1 MAFRRSRVRS
11 ASAPPVNF
19 DMVVWLE
26 RFWRGVVLMALK
38 VVGAGFGRT
47 GTLSLKTALEKLG
60 FGPCYHM
67 AEVFPRPDHVRMWHQ
82 LAFANSIDWDLIFT
96 GFQATVDWPAARW
109 WREIAAHYPDAK
121 VLLSVRDPEAW
132 YKSMSD
138 TIYQPMKSTAPD
150 GAPELARL
158 QSEMIRKSV
167 LAETFDNRFED
178 KGHAIEVFKRH
189 NQAVRDAIDPARLL
203 VFDVREGWAPL
214 CRFLDVPIPDE
225 PFPRL
230 NDTATTQAMIRM
242 MTESM
247 RKD

>member
-1 MAFRRSRVRS
+1 
-11 ASAPPVNF
+11 
-19 DMVVWLE
+19 
-26 RFWRGVVLMALK
+26 MALK

-47 GTLSLKTALEKLG
+47 GTLSLKVALEKLG
-60 FGPCYHM
+60 CGPCYHM
-67 AEVFPRPDHVRMWHQ
+67 AEVFPRPEHVAMWHR
-82 LAFANSIDWDLIFT
+82 LAFENAIDWDELFG
-96 GFQATVDWPAARW
+96 GFQATVDWPSARW

-138 TIYQPMKSTAPD
+138 TIAQPMRDPAPD
-150 GAPELARL
+150 SAPEIVRL
-158 QSEMIRKSV
+158 QSQMIRKSV

-178 KGHAIEVFKRH
+178 KAHAIEVFKRH
-189 NQAVRDAIDPARLL
+189 TQEVRDAIDPARLL

-230 NDTATTQAMIRM
+230 NDTATTQGMIRM
-242 MTESM
+242 MRESM
-247 RKD
+247 RKG

>member
-1 MAFRRSRVRS
+1 
-11 ASAPPVNF
+11 
-19 DMVVWLE
+19 
-26 RFWRGVVLMALK
+26 MALK

-47 GTLSLKTALEKLG
+47 GTLSLKVALEKLG
-60 FGPCYHM
+60 CGPCYHM
-67 AEVFPRPDHVRMWHQ
+67 AEVFPRPEHVAMWHR
-82 LAFANSIDWDLIFT
+82 LAFENAIDWDELFG
-96 GFQATVDWPAARW
+96 GFQATVDWPSARW

-138 TIYQPMKSTAPD
+138 TIAQPMRDPAPD
-150 GAPELARL
+150 SAPEIVRL
-158 QSEMIRKSV
+158 QSQMIRKSV

-178 KGHAIEVFKRH
+178 KAHAIEVFERH
-189 NQAVRDAIDPARLL
+189 TQEVRDAIDPARLL

-230 NDTATTQAMIRM
+230 NDTATTQGMIRM
-242 MTESM
+242 MRESM
-247 RKD
+247 RKG